1 MIPIYMCT
9 FYRSYLYFFSV
20 INISCKYKRV
30 LITFYAMVASY
41 CQSISGKWYVNYSV
55 NVC

>member
-1 MIPIYMCT
+1 MISNQLARVISMEIICV
-9 FYRSYLYFFSV
+9 FFSV

-41 CQSISGKWYVNYSV
+41 CQSISGKWYVIRV
-55 NVC
+55 